1 MIPLPVPYGEHPP
14 DPPAAAAITQVFSE
28 TALRLFPQTTV
39 KLQWGS
45 QKDQQTSSE

>member
-14 DPPAAAAITQVFSE
+14 TAAAITQVFSE
-28 TALRLFPQTTV
+28 TALRLLPQTTV
-39 KLQWGS
+39 KFQWRS

>member
-1 MIPLPVPYGEHPP
+1 MIPLPVPYGEH
-14 DPPAAAAITQVFSE
+14 PPAAAAITQVFSE